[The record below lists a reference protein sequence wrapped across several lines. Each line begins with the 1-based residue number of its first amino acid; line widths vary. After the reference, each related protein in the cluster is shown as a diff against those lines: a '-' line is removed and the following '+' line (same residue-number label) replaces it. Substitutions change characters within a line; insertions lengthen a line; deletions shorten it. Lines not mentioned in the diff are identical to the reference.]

1 MEKGT
6 ERYRVRKRVIKREG
20 EREKREREKDT
31 ERYRVRKGD
40 RLKNE
45 RGRR

>member
-20 EREKREREKDT
+20 G
-31 ERYRVRKGD
+31 RVENK
-40 RLKNE
+40 